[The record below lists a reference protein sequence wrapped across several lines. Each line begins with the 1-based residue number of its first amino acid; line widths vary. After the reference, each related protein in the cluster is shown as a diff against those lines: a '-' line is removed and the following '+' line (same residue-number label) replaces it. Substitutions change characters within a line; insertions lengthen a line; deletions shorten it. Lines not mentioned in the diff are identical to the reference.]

1 MRMDKLWLYI
11 TCKDRPEAMA
21 IGKGLVEEQLVACV
35 NILEGMTSMYWWQ
48 GKVEEEQEV
57 ILIAKTQSSLF
68 EKVNEKVLEL
78 HSYEVPCVIAFPIVA
93 GNNEYLDWITDS
105 TQKI

>member
-1 MRMDKLWLYI
+1 
-11 TCKDRPEAMA
+11 
-21 IGKGLVEEQLVACV
+21 
-35 NILEGMTSMYWWQ
+35 LEGMPSMYWWQ